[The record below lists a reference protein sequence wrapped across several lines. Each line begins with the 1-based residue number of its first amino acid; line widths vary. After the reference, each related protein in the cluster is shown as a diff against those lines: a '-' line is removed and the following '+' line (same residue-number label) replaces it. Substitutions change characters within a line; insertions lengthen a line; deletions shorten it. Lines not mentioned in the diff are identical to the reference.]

1 MCFFPADGITKG
13 IYTAFAILRMS
24 RNRKAFFGY
33 FVNEFPTSRFLTA
46 NRGLQICKSFFF
58 SRRLSINFGLRYEGC
73 ENLKKILAECSK
85 FSMNLK

>member
-24 RNRKAFFGY
+24 RNRKTFFDY

-73 ENLKKILAECSK
+73 ENLKKILAGCSK